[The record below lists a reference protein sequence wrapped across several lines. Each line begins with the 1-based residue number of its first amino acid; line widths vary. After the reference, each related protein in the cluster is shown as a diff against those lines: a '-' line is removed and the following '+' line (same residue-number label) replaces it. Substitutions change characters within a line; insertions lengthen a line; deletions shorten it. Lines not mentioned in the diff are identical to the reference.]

1 MYIQVPVEVRDIVR
15 DLQGDDYFY
24 LLNALR
30 EMSET
35 YKQQGYLHYEGV
47 VCMVEGWGE
56 DVEPV
61 CNFLEELVTA
71 MRESAYNGVSNN
83 GV

>member
-1 MYIQVPVEVRDIVR
+1 MYIQVPIEVRNIVR
-15 DLQGDDYFY
+15 DLQGDYYFY

-35 YKQQGYLHYEGV
+35 YKQQGHLHYEGV

-61 CNFLEELVTA
+61 CKFLEELVTA
-71 MRESAYNGVSNN
+71 MRESAYKEVTDD
-83 GV
+83 